1 MSQREPAS
9 RSASPR
15 ISRSPPVGG
24 PSTSPT
30 SHQSDPRRSGNQ
42 PAIPGPL
49 ESSSIPRTNGDLT
62 QSLPQ
67 RGFGVRN
74 ILNPAETQPSP
85 TGTASSAASGPLGG
99 HLNLSPNQ
107 QSSTFESSPTV
118 PRPFMFPG
126 HGMTSQ
132 QQGNPAAG
140 GQPPLGPPPADR
152 GSPGPSH
159 HALGT
164 RRILTPRSPR
174 VSAAGYIPPPQA
186 LNAPQS
192 HYYAAPPS
200 AQHRGF
206 QAEHPTPGRH
216 AHSPRLGGAQPLAP
230 QFGRVHPSGTG
241 PPTTLAPL
249 TTPPPRSLSQPIASQ
264 FNAPGQEHQHQHQ
277 HLQGG
282 SGPQMRS
289 HAFGPSPPYPT
300 AVPPSNRGFPPSLPM
315 GDSRWSSMLGGSQSG
330 HSSIRGMVGADGH
343 AAMNVGGEPLIVPLD
358 MYNGSKQADEKR
370 QRNAGA
376 SARFRARKKD
386 KEIQQGIRI
395 QELES
400 QNRELQKR
408 QQEAEAERDRYRSD
422 RDRLRDIVYRTPG
435 ISELAY
441 QGPPSPLSTR
451 SGGSFA
457 ERSPLAPNQSGLP
470 MPSYGV
476 ADPMTGERATRRRRT
491 DPQLEFSPSY
501 APTQTNL
508 PSIPPPTHHTPLS
521 QPGTPSA
528 MARTSRL
535 PPLRLDQPAG
545 TPSTGPSTTSTPVQS
560 FPPYKREPYETGWAT
575 RPSAPHDPGQR

>member
-9 RSASPR
+9 RSGSPR
-15 ISRSPPVGG
+15 ASRSPPAGS
-24 PSTSPT
+24 STSPT
-30 SHQSDPRRSGNQ
+30 SNQSDPLRRFSNQ
-42 PAIPGPL
+42 PTNTRSL
-49 ESSSIPRTNGDLT
+49 DSSSIPRTHGELI

-74 ILNPAETQPSP
+74 ILNPTETQPSP
-85 TGTASSAASGPLGG
+85 TGTVSSAASGPSGG
-99 HLNLSPNQ
+99 HPHNQSPIPQ
-107 QSSTFESSPTV
+107 GSTFESSPTAS
-118 PRPFMFPG
+118 RPFMFPG
-126 HGMTSQ
+126 HGMASQ
-132 QQGNPAAG
+132 QHANPATG
-140 GQPPLGPPPADR
+140 GHHPLGPSPADR
-152 GSPGPSH
+152 GSPAPIHSH
-159 HALGT
+159 PAFGS

-174 VSAAGYIPPPQA
+174 VTTAGHVPPPQA

-192 HYYAAPPS
+192 HYYTAPPS
-200 AQHRGF
+200 APNRGF
-206 QAEHPTPGRH
+206 PTEPPTPGQH
-216 AHSPRLGGAQPLAP
+216 VQSPRIGGPQPLAP
-230 QFGRVHPSGTG
+230 QFRAHPTGVG

-249 TTPPPRSLSQPIASQ
+249 TTPPPRSLSQPLTSQ
-264 FNAPGQEHQHQHQ
+264 FNAAGQEPQQA
-277 HLQGG
+277 QGG
-282 SGPQMRS
+282 SGNQIRP
-289 HAFGPSPPYPT
+289 HPYGPSPPYSS
-300 AVPPSNRGFPPSLPM
+300 AVPHSSSRGFPSSLSL
-315 GDSRWSSMLGGSQSG
+315 GDSRWSGILGGAQVG
-330 HSSIRGMVGADGH
+330 HSSIRGMVGVDGH

-408 QQEAEAERDRYRSD
+408 QQEAENERDRYRSD

-451 SGGSFA
+451 SGGSYT
-457 ERSPLAPNQSGLP
+457 ERSPLTSTQSTLP
-470 MPSYGV
+470 PYGA
-476 ADPMTGERATRRRRT
+476 ADPMTGERAARRRRT

-501 APTQTNL
+501 GAAQTNL

-545 TPSTGPSTTSTPVQS
+545 TPTTGSSTTSTPVQS
-560 FPPYKREPYETGWAT
+560 FAPYKREQYETGWAT
-575 RPSAPHDPGQR
+575 RPNAPHDPGQR